1 MKTKNKPMVTPMTEI
16 LEMSALKR
24 CNLLSSTVSSARK
37 AQKTVAKILVA
48 ASEKGDY
55 AEGEMNAYSLKH
67 TGVELR
73 RELQGTY
80 EHVNVLKAMR
90 SNAIDF
96 KEEEFDV
103 IPSFAAIILSSLLAK
118 SPEKVAAALE
128 IIRSG
133 VDVTKRL
140 QALNKGDKPAKGG
153 DGEGAGEGGEG
164 DAPPEIQTPDNAD
177 TFVIPHDVYVMNH
190 DPILQRIVDEIDTAE
205 PEDLAVLATIFE
217 RLAARVAKAAKSTQ
231 LAAA

>member
-16 LEMSALKR
+16 LEMSAIKR

-96 KEEEFDV
+96 KEEDFDV

-118 SPEKVAAALE
+118 SPEKVSAALE

-140 QALNKGDKPAKGG
+140 QELKKGDKPAKGEG
-153 DGEGAGEGGEG
+153 AGAGEGGEG
-164 DAPPEIQTPDNAD
+164 DAPPEIQTPEDAD
-177 TFVIPHDVYVMNH
+177 TFVIPHRDFVTNH
-190 DPILQRIVDEIDTAE
+190 LPLVERILDEIDTAE
-205 PEDLAVLATIFE
+205 PEDLAVLATAYAKIQA
-217 RLAARVAKAAKSTQ
+217 RIAAALKDAAQ